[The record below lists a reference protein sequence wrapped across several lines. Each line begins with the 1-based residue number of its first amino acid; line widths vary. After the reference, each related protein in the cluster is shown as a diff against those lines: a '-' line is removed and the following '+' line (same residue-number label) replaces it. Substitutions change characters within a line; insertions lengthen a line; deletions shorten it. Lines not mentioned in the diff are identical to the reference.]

1 MQQTHN
7 NIDNAMNLLLEWQVQ
22 ANMGV
27 SEQQLEEA
35 SSSEEEA
42 KGLDQ
47 EMKDM
52 QLEKK
57 VKVKKVDE
65 LTYSDTVKKT

>member
-1 MQQTHN
+1 
-7 NIDNAMNLLLEWQVQ
+7 MNLLLEWQVQ
-22 ANMGV
+22 ANMGIP
-27 SEQQLEEA
+27 EQPLEEA